1 MSVVRH
7 RRGLRL
13 GLSHTPLLGH
23 RACVGKSR
31 FALPVNG
38 QAVSVATPAASVFLD
53 AFISVSDIF
62 AVGFDGFSE
71 FASLV
76 LR

>member
-1 MSVVRH
+1 
-7 RRGLRL
+7 L
-13 GLSHTPLLGH
+13 GLWCDLSYTPFLGD
-23 RACVGKSR
+23 RACVRKSS

-38 QAVSVATPAASVFLD
+38 QAVSVATPSASVFLD

-71 FASLV
+71 FVSLV